1 MNASRIRATLLLV
14 LTFAAGAAVGV
25 AGDRLNLIPAVAEAT
40 EPGLETDRGE
50 GRQRQTTIERFADD
64 LGLTVEQRF
73 EIEILLDYYR
83 SSAQKLQAIVRPQY
97 RALMDS
103 VRTKI
108 EAVLNDGQ
116 VEHYRGLLQEKYGP
130 DRNRQRAPEYD
141 QN

>member
-1 MNASRIRATLLLV
+1 MNSSRTRAALLLV
-14 LTFAAGAAVGV
+14 LVFAAGAAVGV

-40 EPGLETDRGE
+40 EPGLEADRGE
-50 GRQRQTTIERFADD
+50 RRERQTTIERFADN

-73 EIEILLDYYR
+73 EVEILLDYYR
-83 SSAQKLQAIVRPQY
+83 SSAQNLQATVRPQY

-108 EAVLNDGQ
+108 EAVLSDEQ
-116 VEHYRGLLQEKYGP
+116 VEQYRNLLRQ
-130 DRNRQRAPEYD
+130 DRDRQRVSKDD

>member
-1 MNASRIRATLLLV
+1 MNSSRTRAALLLV
-14 LTFAAGAAVGV
+14 LVFAAGAAVGV

-40 EPGLETDRGE
+40 EPGLEADRGE
-50 GRQRQTTIERFADD
+50 RRERQTTIERFADN

-73 EIEILLDYYR
+73 EVEILLDYYR
-83 SSAQKLQAIVRPQY
+83 SSAQNLQATVRPQY

-108 EAVLNDGQ
+108 EAVLSDEQ
-116 VEHYRGLLQEKYGP
+116 VEQYRSFLRQVRQ
-130 DRNRQRAPEYD
+130 DRDRQRVSKDD

>member
-1 MNASRIRATLLLV
+1 MNSSRTRAALLLV
-14 LTFAAGAAVGV
+14 LVFAAGAAVGV

-40 EPGLETDRGE
+40 EPGLEADRGE
-50 GRQRQTTIERFADD
+50 RRERQTTIERFADN

-73 EIEILLDYYR
+73 EVEILLDYYR
-83 SSAQKLQAIVRPQY
+83 SSAQNLQATVRPQY

-108 EAVLNDGQ
+108 EAVLSDEQ
-116 VEHYRGLLQEKYGP
+116 VEQYRSLLRQVRQ
-130 DRNRQRAPEYD
+130 DRDRQHVSKDD

>member
-1 MNASRIRATLLLV
+1 MNSSKTRAIILLV
-14 LTFAAGAAVGV
+14 MTFAAGAAVGV

-40 EPGLETDRGE
+40 EPGLEADRGE
-50 GRQRQTTIERFADD
+50 RRERQTTIERFADN

-73 EIEILLDYYR
+73 EVEILLDYYR
-83 SSAQKLQAIVRPQY
+83 SSAQNLQATVRPQY

-108 EAVLNDGQ
+108 EAVLSDEQ
-116 VEHYRGLLQEKYGP
+116 VEQYRSLLRQ
-130 DRNRQRAPEYD
+130 DRDRQRASKDD

>member
-1 MNASRIRATLLLV
+1 MNSSRTRAALLLV
-14 LTFAAGAAVGV
+14 LVFAAGAAVGV

-40 EPGLETDRGE
+40 EPGLEADRGE
-50 GRQRQTTIERFADD
+50 RRERQTTIERFADN

-73 EIEILLDYYR
+73 EVEILLDYYR
-83 SSAQKLQAIVRPQY
+83 SSAQNLQATVRPQY

-108 EAVLNDGQ
+108 EAVLSDEQ
-116 VEHYRGLLQEKYGP
+116 VEQYRSLLRQ
-130 DRNRQRAPEYD
+130 DRDRQRASKDD

>member
-1 MNASRIRATLLLV
+1 MNASRTRAALFLV

-25 AGDRLNLIPAVAEAT
+25 AGDRLNLIPSVAEAT

-97 RALMDS
+97 QALMDS

-108 EAVLNDGQ
+108 EAVLDVDQ
-116 VEHYRGLLQEKYGP
+116 VDQYRGLLQERFGA
-130 DRNRQRAPEYD
+130 DRNRQRAPKYD
-141 QN
+141 QH

>member
-1 MNASRIRATLLLV
+1 MNSSRTRAALLLV
-14 LTFAAGAAVGV
+14 LVFVAGAAVGV

-40 EPGLETDRGE
+40 EPGLEADRGE
-50 GRQRQTTIERFADD
+50 RRERQTTIERFADN

-73 EIEILLDYYR
+73 EVEILLDYYR
-83 SSAQKLQAIVRPQY
+83 SSAQNLQATVRPQY

-108 EAVLNDGQ
+108 EAVLSDEQ
-116 VEHYRGLLQEKYGP
+116 VEQYRSLLRQ
-130 DRNRQRAPEYD
+130 DRDRQRASKDD

>member
-1 MNASRIRATLLLV
+1 MNASRTRATLLLV

-73 EIEILLDYYR
+73 EVEILRNLDRYQGNSLLSYH
-83 SSAQKLQAIVRPQY
+83 
-97 RALMDS
+97 
-103 VRTKI
+103 RTNSN
-108 EAVLNDGQ
+108 LN
-116 VEHYRGLLQEKYGP
+116 
-130 DRNRQRAPEYD
+130 
-141 QN
+141 